1 MQPKLVVHLQKTPDF
16 DSIYDDFE
24 AIFKKVQ
31 EEHADDIN
39 AIENISEKDP
49 RDDDYINEEG
59 GSIED

>member
-31 EEHADDIN
+31 EEHADDIK
-39 AIENISEKDP
+39 AIDNISEKDSA
-49 RDDDYINEEG
+49 DDDEIHVEG
-59 GSIED
+59 GSVEE